1 MSELAASEI
10 WIDESARTSVAG
22 IVYVVAGVR
31 MLAGGSNM
39 RRLHEL
45 LLPGQRYLHW
55 RDESKPRRRE
65 IVGVINELHLDIYV
79 SHAQGVALRG
89 QEAARRACLGS
100 VVREAALDDG
110 LLATVSIEGRG
121 PTLDLADRY
130 TVRNESRGVLPGAP
144 PEVAF
149 VSKTASPLLWI
160 ADAVSSMASAH
171 FADSGGSDFWWRS
184 MQPDRLTIRR
194 VEP

>member
-1 MSELAASEI
+1 VTERRVPEV
-10 WIDESARTSVAG
+10 WVDESARPSVAG

-31 MLAGGSNM
+31 MISGTSDL
-39 RRLHEL
+39 RRLYEL

-65 IVGVINELHLDIYV
+65 IVGVINEMRLDIYV
-79 SHAQGVALRG
+79 AHAQGVALRG

-100 VVREAALDDG
+100 VVREVAVDDRSVAL
-110 LLATVSIEGRG
+110 VSIEGRG
-121 PTLDLADRY
+121 RALDLADRY
-130 TVRNESRGVLPGAP
+130 TVRNECRDVLPGAP

-171 FADSGGSDFWWRS
+171 FAHSGGSDFWWRS
-184 MQPDRLTIRR
+184 MQPDRLTLRR